1 MPVEALPVVV
11 ASGLVGD
18 PGLEIGMGGV
28 WVIVLVILA
37 VIPVVPLMRLAIR
50 KRVGPWRSELPRE
63 C

>member
-1 MPVEALPVVV
+1 VV